1 MRKIG
6 DKAKGSV
13 IQRLHCLRLSAL
25 LTGTTRISNRK
36 SGIRIPR
43 KPRRISTLQIPNRK
57 YSQLLHSPQRI
68 AIFDRSFCR
77 SSRFLI
83 HGSAIKTPRNTSKK
97 NTYEFLIGGKPGGK
111 GSPVAR
117 PKTAGSHDDAFLVA
131 GGHSSLVARHLPL
144 PSGILLGLCWTWDM
158 CESIWM

>member
-57 YSQLLHSPQRI
+57 YSQVLHSPQRI

-97 NTYEFLIGGKPGGK
+97 NTYKFLIGGKPGVK
-111 GSPVAR
+111 ASPVAR
-117 PKTAGSHDDAFLVA
+117 PKPPVATTTPSSSWVLSLVTR
-131 GGHSSLVARHLPL
+131 HSSLVTDFRYSAGPMLDL
-144 PSGILLGLCWTWDM
+144 
-158 CESIWM
+158 